1 MKSLPKPKP
10 SALPSLL
17 AAADAWHAQLDL
29 QPLEPVQ
36 TLACPA
42 GQTAVLQVLKGCVW
56 ITCDGCEEDYFLV
69 ADERLEVPGPAT
81 LRASADGPQPARLAW
96 QCAPFT
102 ATTAA
107 TAAATATAKTALA
120 AEKGSRAV
128 AHPAHTAAIV
138 RAAA

>member
-1 MKSLPKPKP
+1 MKSLPKPNP

-17 AAADAWHAQLDL
+17 SAADAWHAQLDL

-81 LRASADGPQPARLAW
+81 LRASAEGPQPAHLAW
-96 QCAPFT
+96 QCATFT
-102 ATTAA
+102 ATA
-107 TAAATATAKTALA
+107 TAAATASVKTALA
-120 AEKGSRAV
+120 AEKGGYAAV
-128 AHPAHTAAIV
+128 NPGRTAAIV